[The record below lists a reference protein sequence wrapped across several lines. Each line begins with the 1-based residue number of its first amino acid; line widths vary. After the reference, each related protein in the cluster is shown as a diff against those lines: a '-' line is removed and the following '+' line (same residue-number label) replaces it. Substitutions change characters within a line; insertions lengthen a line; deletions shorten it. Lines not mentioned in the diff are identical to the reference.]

1 MSERNLQILG
11 WAGTC
16 LSVIMYVSYVPNIM
30 ANLDGN
36 KVPFLQPLAAAI
48 NCTIWVSYAFKVQK
62 GLSARRSKFPGDHL
76 WATNRNNGALN
87 RAFNGLINFKIARA
101 VSCLPRPQRF
111 LVAYYAATTRSLSD
125 EPELAYRK
133 RAGTSQIHYNAALKF
148 CKIARAAFKSAE
160 FK

>member
-1 MSERNLQILG
+1 MICFLSLDALKSRSVSSVNLERILKTNRAYGERNSEILG

-62 GLSARRSKFPGDHL
+62 GLSARRGEFPGDHL

-87 RAFNGLINFKIARA
+87 RAFSGLINFKT
-101 VSCLPRPQRF
+101 V
-111 LVAYYAATTRSLSD
+111 
-125 EPELAYRK
+125 
-133 RAGTSQIHYNAALKF
+133 
-148 CKIARAAFKSAE
+148 RAAFKSAE

>member
-48 NCTIWVSYAFKVQK
+48 NCTIWVSY
-62 GLSARRSKFPGDHL
+62 GLLKPKKDYPIAAANFPGIIFGL
-76 WATNRNNGALN
+76 LTAITAL
-87 RAFNGLINFKIARA
+87 
-101 VSCLPRPQRF
+101 
-111 LVAYYAATTRSLSD
+111 
-125 EPELAYRK
+125 
-133 RAGTSQIHYNAALKF
+133 
-148 CKIARAAFKSAE
+148 
-160 FK
+160 